1 MVCFPNSKIN
11 LGLNVVEKR
20 TDGYHNIETVFYPV
34 QWCDVL
40 EVVEDVR
47 GKTEVGSQ
55 KSEVRSRKSE
65 NEIKFSASGW
75 DIDGNA
81 KNNLCVRAIQ
91 LVKKDFQITEVKMH
105 LHKII
110 PMGAGLGGGSS
121 DAAFTLKLLN
131 DLFHLKLSNDDLKN
145 YANQIGSDCSFFID
159 NTPAFAS
166 GRGEVLEKINLSLN
180 GYSILIVKP
189 DVHVS
194 TADAYKMVMPQFPK
208 QSLKEIIQL
217 PITEWSR
224 NLGMKNDFEIPVFEK
239 YPVVRE
245 IKYNMY
251 QQGAIYASMSGSG
264 SAVYGIFEKK
274 EFNKNA
280 FKDCVVWE
288 GILN

>member
-1 MVCFPNSKIN
+1 MVGFPNSKIN

-20 TDGYHNIETVFYPV
+20 ADGYHNIETVFYPV

-40 EVVEDVR
+40 EVVEDGR
-47 GKTEVGSQ
+47 WKMGEGSGMV
-55 KSEVRSRKSE
+55 EDGIE
-65 NEIKFSASGW
+65 FSTSGLTV
-75 DIDGNA
+75 DSDL
-81 KNNLCVRAIQ
+81 KNNLCARAIQ

-159 NTPAFAS
+159 NTPTLAS
-166 GRGEVLEKINLSLN
+166 GRGEILEKINLSLN
-180 GYSILIVKP
+180 GYFILIVKP
-189 DVHVS
+189 DVHIS
-194 TADAYKMVMPQFPK
+194 TVDAYKMIMPQFPK

-245 IKYNMY
+245 IKNNLY